1 MQNLLISNNN
11 VHMQFVKGS
20 NVSSPICSV
29 NDVNTKELTAK
40 PSKKQSR
47 NTKEK

>member
-20 NVSSPICSV
+20 NVASPICSV
-29 NDVNTKELTAK
+29 MMLIQKN
-40 PSKKQSR
+40 
-47 NTKEK
+47 